1 MKSVRIKKQL
11 VTDLVIPRFKISLF
25 SYRPNPRLG
34 NQKIYPRT
42 RQTRQYFPWGGQ
54 VPPFGGGKSDFEVC
68 IRGFFLNLKLFP
80 NSTEM

>member
-1 MKSVRIKKQL
+1 MWMV
-11 VTDLVIPRFKISLF
+11 P
-25 SYRPNPRLG
+25 YRPNPRLG

-68 IRGFFLNLKLFP
+68 IRGFFLNLKLFHLYLLFEEIIVI
-80 NSTEM
+80 SYYF